1 MGKNITIELLLL
13 RNERGIDELLRHY
26 GPLLRYVISPILKND
41 ADIEECLSEITLR
54 VWENIK
60 TYDADR
66 GSFNAWLTTVA
77 RNSALNRVRKS
88 SFADSIDDIPE
99 DTVSGDDTPEK
110 TAIKN
115 EQRALLRR
123 ELRQLSP
130 EDRLLFYR
138 KYYYLQSTR
147 QIAAELGMT
156 ERAVEGRL
164 YRIRKQL
171 RSKLGGEIDE

>member
-1 MGKNITIELLLL
+1 MRKNDTVELLLE

-26 GPLLRYVISPILKND
+26 GPLMRYVIAPILKND
-41 ADIEECLSEITLR
+41 ADREECLSEITLR
-54 VWENIK
+54 VWDNIR
-60 TYDADR
+60 TYDAER

-77 RNSALNRVRKS
+77 RNAALNRARKAS
-88 SFADSIDDIPE
+88 RTESIDDIPE
-99 DTVSGDDTPEK
+99 DVTSDEDSPEK

-115 EQRALLRR
+115 EQKALLRR

-130 EDRLLFYR
+130 EDRLIFYR
-138 KYYYLQSTR
+138 KYYYLQQNR
-147 QIAAELGMT
+147 QIAVELGMT

-171 RSKLGGEIDE
+171 REKLGGEIDE